1 MYINNIQRKGG
12 LKLYKKYLDT
22 GKNRFLPKFVKNT
35 GFIWKMFGT
44 IVENR
49 FSRKSITNQ
58 TFSRVWKNERF
69 GIYLGNIWN
78 HCLEIFWNSLVSSC
92 LQLWN
97 LFGNIITEIWN
108 LIGVFMEIFRMVF
121 GIFFV
126 MKGRLMDFLWNNH
139 GSAFQVARV
148 VICKN

>member
-1 MYINNIQRKGG
+1 MICRVSLQSYFGLLLTRCVSEVALIDNGG
-12 LKLYKKYLDT
+12 IKFRYSYMKCDT
-22 GKNRFLPKFVKNT
+22 GENRFLPKFVKNM

-49 FSRKSITNQ
+49 FSRKGITNQ
-58 TFSRVWKNERF
+58 TFPEFGKMRF
-69 GIYLGNIWN
+69 GNYLGNIWN
-78 HCLEIFWNSLVSSC
+78 HCLEIFQNSLVSSC

-108 LIGVFMEIFRMVF
+108 LIGVFMEIFRMAF

-126 MKGRLMDFLWNNH
+126 IRMVD
-139 GSAFQVARV
+139 
-148 VICKN
+148 